1 MESTIQFADTQLRRT
16 RSNNSHTHS
25 VGGVYPIRSRS
36 RSRGRKGSLD
46 VHKAREPEDAEDED
60 AGLRDGRDFKRKQI
74 FSIGQMFF
82 LAYQSVGVIYG
93 DIGTSPLYVYSSTFT
108 SPPSHID
115 LLGALSLII
124 WSVTMMVTVKYV
136 LIILRA
142 DNDGEGGTFS
152 TYSLLSRYAN
162 ISNRD
167 PREATMIR
175 MERHLTEDLGRSNR
189 NVRHTIENTKFFR
202 GLLKTIGVLAVSMVM
217 SDGVLTPAQSVLG
230 AVQGLN
236 VVAPNISKSTVV
248 GVTCAILI
256 LLFLIQ
262 PFGVTK
268 ISVVFAPVVFIW
280 LGFNAGF
287 GIYNLAKYD
296 HAILKAF
303 NPYYSFEY
311 LIRNKQHGWRSL
323 GGILLAFTGV
333 EALFADVGAFSRHA
347 VQLSWLGYTYPCLLL
362 AYTGQAAYISVHPD
376 AYSNPFYNCVPPGW
390 LIPSLII
397 AILAAIVAS
406 QAIITATFQL
416 ISQIVKLS
424 YFPQIKIHHTS
435 KIYHG
440 QLYVPAVNWLLMLGT
455 VLVAAIYNNTTS
467 LGNAY
472 GVCVMFVTFFD
483 TCMVTLV
490 AIIVWRI
497 KPYFVFFP
505 WLAIAC
511 LDGTFLSS
519 ALTKFPDGAWFTILL
534 SMLLASIFILWRFGK
549 EQQWFAEAADRFP
562 TTHFVRTLEDGSVQ
576 LTERFGNKNL
586 SSLEGFGIFFDKAG
600 ETTPIV
606 FSQFIR
612 KLVTA
617 PKVIVFFHLR
627 PLETPSVAA
636 EERYHV
642 SRLAI
647 PNCYRLVVRH
657 GYMDEVITPDLASL
671 IFEKVRDHIILR
683 ALDRENEKAPAVT
696 GADTSNQNELNNVN
710 NSGGKTTIAEKYLGL
725 GSDIPSS
732 SDPSTMQASTPSS
745 NGPTTTSRLSALE
758 RAFNHEVLYIIG
770 KEQLKV
776 KAGTNLVRAILLK
789 AFLFLREN
797 TRTKI
802 ASLKIPTEKI
812 IEVGFVKD
820 V

>member
-1 MESTIQFADTQLRRT
+1 MDPSIQFADAQLRPTRT
-16 RSNNSHTHS
+16 NNSHTGS
-25 VGGVYPIRSRS
+25 AGGVYPMRSRS
-36 RSRGRKGSLD
+36 RSRAGKTSMEE
-46 VHKAREPEDAEDED
+46 HKLEYAEDED
-60 AGLRDGRDFKRKQI
+60 AGLRHGGDLKRRQI
-74 FSIGQMFF
+74 FSVSQMFF
-82 LAYQSVGVIYG
+82 LAYQSIGVIYG

-108 SPPSHID
+108 SAPSHID
-115 LLGALSLII
+115 LLGALSLIV

-175 MERHLTEDLGRSNR
+175 MERHLTEDLSRSNR
-189 NVRHTIENTKFFR
+189 NVRKTIENTKFFR

-236 VVAPNISKSTVV
+236 VVAPDISKSTVV
-248 GVTCAILI
+248 GVSCAILI

-262 PFGVTK
+262 PLGVTK
-268 ISVVFAPVVFIW
+268 ISVMFAPVVIIW
-280 LGFNAGF
+280 LTFNAGF
-287 GIYNLAKYD
+287 GIYNLANYD
-296 HAILKAF
+296 YAILKAF
-303 NPYYSFEY
+303 NPFYAFDY
-311 LIRNKQHGWRSL
+311 LVRNGEHGWRSL

-333 EALFADVGAFSRHA
+333 EALFADVGAFSRQA

-362 AYTGQAAYISVHPD
+362 AYTGQAAYISVHPE
-376 AYSNPFYNCVPPGW
+376 AYSNPFYNCVPKGW
-390 LIPSLII
+390 LIPSLVI
-397 AILAAIVAS
+397 AVMAAIVAS

-416 ISQIVKLS
+416 MAQIIKLS
-424 YFPQIKIHHTS
+424 YFPQIEVIHTS
-435 KIYHG
+435 KKYHG
-440 QLYVPAVNWLLMLGT
+440 QLYVPAVNWLLMIGT
-455 VLVAAIYNNTTS
+455 VLVTAIYNNTTS

-483 TCMVTLV
+483 SCMVTLV

-497 KPYFVFFP
+497 KPYFVFLP
-505 WLAIAC
+505 WLTIAL

-519 ALTKFPDGAWFTILL
+519 ALTKVPDGAWFTILL
-534 SMLLASIFILWRFGK
+534 ACLLASLFILWRFGK
-549 EQQWFAEAADRFP
+549 EQQWFAEATDRFP
-562 TTHFVRTLEDGSVQ
+562 TTHFVRTCDDGKLQ
-576 LTERFGNKNL
+576 LTRAFGGKGL
-586 SSLEGFGIFFDKAG
+586 SSIEGLGIFFDKAG

-617 PKVIVFFHLR
+617 PEVIVFFHLR
-627 PLETPSVAA
+627 PLETPSVAP

-642 SRLAI
+642 SRLGI

-671 IFEKVRDHIILR
+671 IFEKVRDSIILR
-683 ALDRENEKAPAVT
+683 ALDRENEKQPMVT
-696 GADTSNQNELNNVN
+696 GADVGNAKELNNVSKA
-710 NSGGKTTIAEKYLGL
+710 SGKDTYIGADVPISAE
-725 GSDIPSS
+725 
-732 SDPSTMQASTPSS
+732 PSTMQSSTPSS
-745 NGPTTTSRLSALE
+745 NGPTTTSRLEALE
-758 RAFNHEVLYIIG
+758 RAYSHEILYIIG
-770 KEQLKV
+770 KEQMHV
-776 KAGTNLVRAILLK
+776 KEGTNFARKILLK

-797 TRTKI
+797 TRAKI
-802 ASLKIPTEKI
+802 ASLKVPTDNI
-812 IEVGFVKD
+812 IEVGFVKE